1 VQNLSRS
8 SFARENFPSY
18 NWWQANQPGRQSSR
32 LEGVSFSLRVLSVFH
47 NFASPTSSQAN
58 PVWPATKSSKD
69 KFTLQNLSA
78 GGRLSFERAYQ
89 VRRCKTLAEAVL
101 QGRIFP
107 AKVGGRPTSLAV
119 SLADWKEFHYLCM
132 FFLSSTILLVQL
144 PLRLTLS
151 GLPPRLAGIIHLA
164 KPLCRWQAFILESLP
179 GSEVQNL
186 SRSSFARENFP
197 SYGWW

>member
-1 VQNLSRS
+1 MQ
-8 SFARENFPSY
+8 E
-18 NWWQANQPGRQSSR
+18 R
-32 LEGVSFSLRVLSVFH
+32 L
-47 NFASPTSSQAN
+47 
-58 PVWPATKSSKD
+58 
-69 KFTLQNLSA
+69 
-78 GGRLSFERAYQ
+78 
-89 VRRCKTLAEAVL
+89 
-101 QGRIFP
+101 IP
-107 AKVGGRPTSLAV
+107 AKVGGRPTSLAI

-186 SRSSFARENFP
+186 SRSSFARENYP
-197 SYGWW
+197 RYGWWQANELGRQSGRLEGVSLSLRVLSVFHNFASPTSQQANPVWPATKTSRDKLTLQNLSAGGRLSF